1 MKNLIRETNKK
12 IRREMIKSE
21 VAAKSAA
28 ASLNFL
34 ETDIYKNANLIMAY
48 MPLGNETDTADI
60 IKQSFADGKK
70 VALPV
75 TNQITGEIAPHIITE
90 KTKFKPGAFSVD
102 EPTDSQIADLSE
114 IDVVIVPGIAFDR
127 TGNRVGF
134 GKGCYDMFLQNSRAI
149 KAGFCYEFQLA
160 DEIPADKHDIKMDYV
175 ITENKLYKCN
185 NR

>member
-1 MKNLIRETNKK
+1 
-12 IRREMIKSE
+12 MIKSE

-34 ETDIYKNANLIMAY
+34 ETDIYKSANLIMAY

-90 KTKFKPGAFSVD
+90 KTKFRPGAFYVD
-102 EPTDSQIADLSE
+102 EPTDSQIADISE
-114 IDVVIVPGIAFDR
+114 IDVVIVPGIAFDG

-134 GKGCYDMFLQNSRAI
+134 GKGCYDMFLENSHAI
-149 KAGFCYEFQLA
+149 KVGFCYEFQFA
-160 DEIPADKHDIKMDYV
+160 DDIPADKHDIKMDYV